1 LLQVGQA
8 GRRRENELSALQI
21 VEVLLA
27 AGYRPTVW
35 RNMAPPNFRSRLLLS
50 GSPRLE
56 LFDPINYHGP

>member
-1 LLQVGQA
+1 MLA
-8 GRRRENELSALQI
+8 GALWPRLEDAGGVEL
-21 VEVLLA
+21 LLA